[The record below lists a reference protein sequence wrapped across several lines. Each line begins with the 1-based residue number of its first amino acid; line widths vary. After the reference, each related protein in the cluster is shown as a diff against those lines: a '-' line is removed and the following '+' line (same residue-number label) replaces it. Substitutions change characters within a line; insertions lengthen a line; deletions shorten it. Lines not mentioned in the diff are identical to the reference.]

1 MTPELDDQR
10 GSTFDHVDLSNSR
23 FTRVRLRDVEWR
35 NVNFSG
41 SRFRGAAFNGARMDG
56 IELCDVEITGEVV
69 NLVINGV
76 DVAPMIEAEL
86 NRRDPDRALMRPDD
100 ADGFRRAWPM
110 IQRRWDETIAKART
124 LPAEALDERV
134 DGEWSFTQTLRHLNF
149 ASAAWVGRMML
160 GNPAPWHRLDLPW
173 EEAPE
178 WADIPLDKDAR
189 PALDEVLA
197 IRRERTA
204 MVGRVIDVLTDEQLA
219 GKVTRSEPGWPQ
231 EENFPVIEC
240 LRIVLNEEW
249 EHRNFA
255 ERDLAVLLAR
265 ATAGSGR

>member
-1 MTPELDDQR
+1 MTSELDDQR
-10 GSTFDHVDLSNSR
+10 GSTFEHVDLSGSR
-23 FTRVRLRDVEWR
+23 FTRVRLRDAELR

-41 SRFRGAAFNGARMDG
+41 ARFRGAAFNGARMDG
-56 IELCDVEITGEVV
+56 IELCDVEITGDVQ

-86 NRRDPDRALMRPDD
+86 NRRDPERALMRPDD
-100 ADGFRRAWPM
+100 AEGFRQAWP
-110 IQRRWDETIAKART
+110 IVQRRWEETMSRARA
-124 LPAEALDERV
+124 LPAAALDERV
-134 DGEWSFTQTLRHLNF
+134 DGEWSFIQTLRHLNF

-160 GNPAPWHRLDLPW
+160 GDPAPWHRLDLPW

-178 WADIPLDKDAR
+178 WLDIPLDRDAR
-189 PALDEVLA
+189 PTLDEVMTV
-197 IRRERTA
+197 RRERQA
-204 MVGRVIDVLTDEQLA
+204 MVSEAIEGLTDERLA
-219 GKVTRSEPGWPQ
+219 AKVTQTGAGWPQ

-255 ERDLAVLLAR
+255 ERDLAVLAERAAEAR
-265 ATAGSGR
+265 S